1 MSARNRAHTAH
12 VTHRSLAAVLL
23 TVTAALGAPAAAP
36 GAEAPSCGRVHG
48 SAVHVITTSNISC
61 DAARQ
66 LLRRWVRVGYP
77 RSLSHWYCT
86 LRRRAHRVDG
96 LCSADNG
103 RGAAYFT
110 FRKYDSG

>member
-1 MSARNRAHTAH
+1 MMPGCGCLHANRAHNAH

-23 TVTAALGAPAAAP
+23 TATAALGAPAAAP
-36 GAEAPSCGRVHG
+36 GAEACGRVHG

-61 DAARQ
+61 GAAR
-66 LLRRWVRVGYP
+66 
-77 RSLSHWYCT
+77 
-86 LRRRAHRVDG
+86 RRRAHRVDG